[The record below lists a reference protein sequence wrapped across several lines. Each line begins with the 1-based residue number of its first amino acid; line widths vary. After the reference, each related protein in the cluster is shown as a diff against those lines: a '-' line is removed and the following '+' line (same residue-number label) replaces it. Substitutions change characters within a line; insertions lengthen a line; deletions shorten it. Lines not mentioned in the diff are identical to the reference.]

1 MGLLYIILVIYI
13 LTCISLYFLFPKVNV
28 EAWKALVPG
37 INFIEWCKLIGR
49 PTWWPLLL
57 LIPLVNIF
65 IWTGMAVNLVRS
77 FDRFGLW
84 ESALAV
90 FFPPAIFGILA
101 TSDTDTYQGPILTRE
116 RNYMADLTEANKSG
130 HKRKIEKL
138 TLNNPYKKSLGREW
152 LESIFFA
159 VFAAAFIRM
168 FLIEPYLIPTP
179 SMEGSLNVG
188 DFLFVS
194 KAHYGI
200 RTPSTIAMIPLLH
213 NRIPGLGVESYL
225 KSPKLKSHRLKPIT
239 PIKRFDPIVFNWPV
253 GDSVYIT
260 STRSYTVA
268 QVRRGGIGDPELPA
282 LVKDQAYVVRPFDK
296 KDHYVKRCIA
306 LPGDTLEIR
315 DKEIYID
322 GVFQPR
328 QSHIQ
333 HNYQVAIPSGFNS
346 RKLLEWGID
355 EDDLLQRGTGS
366 EGQPVFYYALDA
378 GQAEKLTAAG
388 AQVQVLP
395 QGGGRGGALFPHD
408 ANNYNDW
415 TVDDFG
421 PIWMPKKGATVQLSP
436 SNISLYRRV
445 ITSYEGHEL
454 KTEGGQYIIDG
465 QASTSYTFE
474 QDYYW
479 GMGDNRHNSEDSR
492 AWGFVPADHIV
503 GKPLF
508 IWFSTKDGGLFSGV
522 NWDRIF
528 MSASKACE

>member
-1 MGLLYIILVIYI
+1 MGLIYITLIIYI

-49 PTWWPLLL
+49 PTWWAILL

-101 TSDTDTYQGPILTRE
+101 TNEEDKYQGPILTRE
-116 RNYMADLTEANKSG
+116 RAYMADLAEVNKSG

-138 TLNNPYKKSLGREW
+138 TNNNPFKKSIGREW

-213 NRIPGLGVESYL
+213 NRIPKLGVESYL
-225 KSPKLKSHRLKPIT
+225 KSPSIKSHRLKPLT

-260 STRSYTVA
+260 SSRSYTVA
-268 QVRRGGIGDPELPA
+268 QVRRGGIGDPELPG

-296 KDHYVKRCIA
+296 KDHYVKRCVA

-315 DKEIYID
+315 DKELYID

-333 HNYQVAIPSGFNS
+333 HNYQVIFPAGFNN
-346 RKLLEWGID
+346 RKLEEWGID
-355 EDDLLQRGTGS
+355 DDDLLPAGRGKA
-366 EGQPVFYYALDA
+366 GQNGYYALDA
-378 GQAEKLTAAG
+378 GQVEKITAGG

-395 QGGGRGGALFPHD
+395 EGGASGSSLFPHD
-408 ANNYNDW
+408 EKNYGEW

-421 PIWMPKKGATVQLSP
+421 PIWIPKKGATVQLSP
-436 SNISLYRRV
+436 TNIALYRR
-445 ITSYEGHEL
+445 IIGSYEGHEL
-454 KTEGGQYIIDG
+454 TINGDQYTIDG
-465 QASTSYTFE
+465 QSATSYTFE

-492 AWGFVPADHIV
+492 AWGFVPANHIV

-508 IWFSTKDGGLFSGV
+508 IWFSTRDGGLFSGV